1 MWKAEVESDAIEV
14 KQGVSA
20 RTNKPYKMREQTC
33 WVFLYDEKA
42 RPNKH
47 PQKVK
52 VTLQDDQLEPYPVGT
67 YYVHPG
73 SVYLDKWGQLSIRAR
88 LMSAGDFQAF
98 MRATFASGAAS
109 VRSAA

>member
-20 RTNKPYKMREQTC
+20 RTNKPYKMREQCC
-33 WVFLYDEKA
+33 WVYLYDEKA

-52 VTLQDDQLEPYPVGT
+52 VTLSDDRLEPYPVGT

-73 SVYLDKWGQLSIRAR
+73 SVYLDKWGQLSIRAE
-88 LMSAGDFQAF
+88 LMPVAEFQAWL
-98 MRATFASGAAS
+98 RTTFAPVAA
-109 VRSAA
+109 VGRAA